1 MGMST
6 HTHTTNTYCTYTVPE
21 FTNAFFPFK
30 QVSMSVALKA
40 VIYLFSDNRDK
51 ANRRGLNE

>member
-6 HTHTTNTYCTYTVPE
+6 HTQIHTYTVPE

-30 QVSMSVALKA
+30 QATMSRMSVALKA
-40 VIYLFSDNRDK
+40 VIYLFNDNRDK

>member
-6 HTHTTNTYCTYTVPE
+6 HTQTRTYTVPK
-21 FTNAFFPFK
+21 FRNAFFSFK
-30 QVSMSVALKA
+30 QATMSHMSVALKA
-40 VIYLFSDNRDK
+40 VIYLFNDNRDK